1 MGSYSERVQEFNK
14 LLAEPRI
21 DIKEL
26 RQLCFR
32 GIPDKPSLRAVLW
45 KLLLNY
51 LPLEKSQW
59 SPHLTK
65 QRNFYKNY
73 VEDMVVH
80 PDDVNGK
87 CSQVDHPLNDNPDSQ
102 WGTFFK
108 DNEILLQIDRDVRRL
123 SPDISFFQQP
133 TQCTIHHLLGYPDNI
148 ETLTKRVEKCNLESS
163 VIGTSKGGLKNVTL
177 KKVRNEEYEILPN
190 GEEAHWQVVERIL
203 FVFAK
208 LNPGI
213 AYVQGMN
220 EILGPLYYTFASDP
234 DIEWQEHAE
243 EDAFFCFTVIMGE
256 IRDNFIKSLD
266 NSAHGI
272 GEEMNRLLSLLQVKD
287 LELWTDLQKKQV
299 KPQFFAFRWI
309 TLLLSQEFI
318 LPDVMRLWDS
328 LFSDP
333 DRFEF
338 LLHVCCAMLVL
349 LREHILKGDFAV
361 TLKMI
366 QNFPHD
372 KFDMATVIQKAVEI
386 RSPDYKTA
394 PPSQEPAPS
403 ASLNQ
408 PVVKSISERG
418 RSLRERLSMLVRNET
433 S

>member
-1 MGSYSERVQEFNK
+1 MSSYKERVLEFDQLLQEPCVDLKK
-14 LLAEPRI
+14 LR
-21 DIKEL
+21 K
-26 RQLCFR
+26 LCFY
-32 GIPDKPSLRAVLW
+32 GIPDKPSLRALLW
-45 KLLLNY
+45 KILLDY
-51 LPLEKSQW
+51 LPAEKADW
-59 SPHLTK
+59 TGHLSK
-65 QRNFYKNY
+65 QRNIYRKY
-73 VEDMVVH
+73 VEDLVVH
-80 PDDVNGK
+80 PDDLNQR
-87 CSQVDHPLNDNPDSQ
+87 CTQVDHPLNDNPGSQ

-123 SPDISFFQQP
+123 CPDISFFQQP
-133 TQCTIHHLLGYPDNI
+133 TKYTIHHLLGYPENI

-177 KKVRNEEYEILPN
+177 KKVRNEEYEILPD
-190 GEEAHWQVVERIL
+190 GQEAHWQVVERIL

-220 EILGPLYYTFASDP
+220 EIIGPLYYTFASDP
-234 DIEWQEHAE
+234 DKEWQEHAE
-243 EDAFFCFTVIMGE
+243 EDAFFCFTTIMGE

-266 NSAHGI
+266 DSAHGI

-287 LELWTDLQKKQV
+287 SELWNDLEKKQL

-318 LPDVMRLWDS
+318 LPDVIRLWDS

-349 LREHILKGDFAV
+349 LRDHILSGDFAL

-372 KFDMATVIQKAVEI
+372 RIDMATVIQKAVEI
-386 RSPDYKTA
+386 KSPKYN
-394 PPSQEPAPS
+394 EPAQVPDN
-403 ASLNQ
+403 A
-408 PVVKSISERG
+408 VVKQLSGKSISERG
-418 RSLRERLSMLVRNET
+418 RNLRERLSMLVRNET
-433 S
+433 SS